1 MKMRKS
7 TWLLL
12 VLALAAILLVAGC
25 SPTTPPNG
33 EEPNGEEPTPPPAG
47 GCPTKVKT
55 VVTSLYCGPG
65 KISPNLSI
73 LISFD
78 KDIVL
83 LDNNPANWKVT
94 VDRYVPFMADDDLE
108 TYKAALTATVDTVAQ
123 MSSKTIRITASV
135 KDSFA
140 GTFSAHT
147 PINKPINKP
156 NATFN
161 GLICTENCYKAFVDV
176 IAGANGALDI
186 DYADEAYSDKVKWEY
201 IGGGFPYSDILGNLC
216 SCDISGEACCVACEA
231 CATPEPHCPIGTIC
245 Y

>member
-47 GCPTKVKT
+47 GCPTKVET

-65 KISPNLSI
+65 KILANKVKTIISPNLSI

-94 VDRYVPFMADDDLE
+94 VDRYVPYYDPGADYDDAEHGFKGAEVLS
-108 TYKAALTATVDTVAQ
+108 VDGVVQ
-123 MSSKTIRITASV
+123 VSSKLVRITATF
-135 KDSFA
+135 KDPEVDFY
-140 GTFSAHT
+140 
-147 PINKPINKP
+147 
-156 NATFN
+156 
-161 GLICTENCYKAFVDV
+161 GLICTEDCYKAFVD
-176 IAGANGALDI
+176 AMLGKHDKKAYAEG
-186 DYADEAYSDKVKWEY
+186 YADLIKWEY
-201 IGGGFPYSDILGNLC
+201 VGGGYPYSDILGNLC
-216 SCDISGEACCVACEA
+216 PDCDINGEACCVACEI
-231 CATPEPHCPIGTIC
+231 CEPPEEHCPIGGCI
-245 Y
+245 